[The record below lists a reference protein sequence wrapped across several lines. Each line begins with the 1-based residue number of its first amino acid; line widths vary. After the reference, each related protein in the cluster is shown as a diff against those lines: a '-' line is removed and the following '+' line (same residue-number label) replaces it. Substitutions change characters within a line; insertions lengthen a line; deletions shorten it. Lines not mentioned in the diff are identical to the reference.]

1 MSDPWEHMTSFRLN
15 HTFLLA
21 LIIAFLSAQW
31 SISHIHLVEHHDHDG
46 SHHQHKSEVHTHNSI
61 DKSIGAID
69 FAHQS
74 NDLNVVELDREI
86 NSHKVDQ
93 PQNPF
98 AALISSAFPRL
109 SVSLPHD
116 TLLPVFLNTKIDY
129 LSRSTVSPR
138 APPLFV

>member
-1 MSDPWEHMTSFRLN
+1 MTYFRLN

-31 SISHIHLVEHHDHDG
+31 SISHIHLAEHHDHDG

-61 DKSIGAID
+61 ENSVDAID

-74 NDLNVVELDREI
+74 NDLNIVELDREI

-109 SVSLPHD
+109 TESLPND
-116 TLLPVFLNTKIDY
+116 TFLPDFLNTKIDY

-138 APPLFV
+138 APPLLV